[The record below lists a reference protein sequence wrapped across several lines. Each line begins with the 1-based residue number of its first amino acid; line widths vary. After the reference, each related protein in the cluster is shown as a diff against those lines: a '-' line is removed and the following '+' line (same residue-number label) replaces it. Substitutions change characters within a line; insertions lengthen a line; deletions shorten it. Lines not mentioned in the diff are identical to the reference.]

1 MAQRTTTDEHAAR
14 GEDETAV
21 AFSVPTWVL
30 TGRHM
35 SATAFAAWLR
45 KAAALFSYS
54 RGEITLGTAAAIAGM
69 SQAEFMHVAKGEGL
83 PTVDEDLE
91 ALNQELAY
99 LAQRR
104 GQSEASG

>member
-1 MAQRTTTDEHAAR
+1 MAQRTTTDEHGAR
-14 GEDETAV
+14 SEDETAV

-35 SATAFAAWLR
+35 SGTAFAAWVR
-45 KAAALFSYS
+45 KAAALFYYS
-54 RGEITLGTAAAIAGM
+54 RGEVTLGTAAAIAGM
-69 SQAEFMHVAKGEGL
+69 SQAEFMHVAKGEGF
-83 PTVDEDLE
+83 PTTDEDLD

-99 LAQRR
+99 LARRR